1 VDLMPRAPMGG
12 LSPSLKRTI
21 IELLDRRFGLV
32 GLWVF
37 GSFASGQARSDSDL
51 DLAALF
57 EREPSA
63 LELLEARSALSALI
77 SRDVDLVNL
86 ESASPVLLMQVL
98 RHGTLLLD
106 RNPARRIRLTA
117 SAPGRYEDLSIVR
130 REVEQALL
138 GRIRGRS

>member
-1 VDLMPRAPMGG
+1 MGG